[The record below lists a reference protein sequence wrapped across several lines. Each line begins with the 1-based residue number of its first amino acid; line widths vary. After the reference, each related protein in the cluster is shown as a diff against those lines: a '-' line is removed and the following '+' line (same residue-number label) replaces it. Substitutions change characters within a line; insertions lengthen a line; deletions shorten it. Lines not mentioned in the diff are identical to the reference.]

1 MAGLGWLKRRKILV
15 DLDLQVGLSLNM
27 LGWLYFYVVMFA
39 VVVNARGLWA
49 IFIGGDADPE
59 YFDAVQRLQ
68 WFTKFT
74 VVPLLCMF
82 LCVAVHGVVFAHR
95 VAGPVQRIKSTLRD
109 IAARRYP
116 SKPVTLR
123 PSDYLHDVAVELTTL
138 VDSIRD
144 DASRVRRLN
153 RRICSTVARAAIWS
167 AANGIRVCASSATVW
182 NRRSSGFSRH
192 RKIAARSPSG
202 SWSFTIGIGGSMP
215 ILRHSSEYASERNGR
230 APSTSS

>member
-15 DLDLQVGLSLNM
+15 DVDLQVGMSINM

-39 VVVNARGLWA
+39 VVVNAKGLWA
-49 IFIGGDADPE
+49 ILIGGDADPE
-59 YFDAVQRLQ
+59 YFDAVQRLE

-95 VAGPVQRIKSTLRD
+95 VAGPVQRVKSTLRD
-109 IAARRYP
+109 IAARRLP

-123 PSDYLHDVAVELTTL
+123 PSDYLKDVAVELSTV

-144 DASRVRRLN
+144 DAERVRRLN
-153 RRICSTVARAAIWS
+153 QETVGVARELLFAIDEGKLGKQELLALAQAAHERAERCERHLAES
-167 AANGIRVCASSATVW
+167 TTPSPVEAPPADVAVAAP
-182 NRRSSGFSRH
+182 
-192 RKIAARSPSG
+192 AA
-202 SWSFTIGIGGSMP
+202 
-215 ILRHSSEYASERNGR
+215 A
-230 APSTSS
+230 